1 MESPT
6 FLKGTD
12 DALATPTPYAYT
24 RPCDHEYFR
33 VVIIEPG
40 NWGDAI
46 KCSLVR
52 RRIDRPSQ
60 GGPYKALSY
69 VWGAPCITE
78 SIHLGDC
85 QVEVTLKLFC
95 VLRHLRHPSHSVIF
109 WIDAL
114 VSWSQYNQIAAPD
127 HGFLN

>member
-1 MESPT
+1 MESPA
-6 FLKGTD
+6 FLIGTD
-12 DALATPTPYAYT
+12 GALTPTPYAYT
-24 RPCDHEYFR
+24 RPCDHDYFR

-46 KCSLVR
+46 RCSLVR
-52 RRIDRPSQ
+52 RRIDQPNK

-69 VWGAPCITE
+69 VWGAPRVTE

-85 QVEVTLKLFC
+85 QVQVTLNLFC
-95 VLRHLRHPSHSVIF
+95 ALRHLRRPNHNVIF

-114 VSWSQYNQIAAPD
+114 VSWSQHAHTAIQNVV
-127 HGFLN
+127 F